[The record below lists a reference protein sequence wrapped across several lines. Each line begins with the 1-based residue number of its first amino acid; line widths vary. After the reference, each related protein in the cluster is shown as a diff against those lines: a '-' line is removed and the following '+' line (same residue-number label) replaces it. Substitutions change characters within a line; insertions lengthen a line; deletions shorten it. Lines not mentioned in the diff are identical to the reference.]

1 MRAPR
6 GLATLTCGVAV
17 GGRYACEALWG
28 AGDAWQRGIEVAT
41 AIACGAVV
49 AEFSAGDPPRRP
61 WSLLLLSM
69 LVVLLVRLAAWLQ
82 WSVAGVSLKVG
93 FLLVGNVI
101 FAAAML
107 GFSRVLG
114 SSDLLSE
121 RTAEARTKAMLT
133 VGAIAACGLAFIG
146 YNVLELIER
155 GSPTTREGWAS
166 AFSSGFSTLSD
177 ALVFAGGLY
186 LVWLLRPIVGGSIAR
201 PYLMMAFGGA
211 AFLVVD
217 AILIGAGATA
227 QTDIADST
235 AKLIGTLAYSC
246 FAAAA
251 LVQLALL
258 RSGRRAAG

>member
-1 MRAPR
+1 MRAPP
-6 GLATLTCGVAV
+6 GLALLTCGLAV

-28 AGDAWQRGIEVAT
+28 VGDGWQRAIEVVT
-41 AIACGAVV
+41 VIASGAVV
-49 AEFSAGDPPRRP
+49 ASFTAGDPPRRP
-61 WSLLLLSM
+61 WM
-69 LVVLLVRLAAWLQ
+69 VLTLALALIPVVRLMSWLH
-82 WSVAGVSLKVG
+82 WSVAEVSLKSG
-93 FLLVGNVI
+93 ILIVGNVI

-121 RTAEARTKAMLT
+121 RTAEARARAMLT
-133 VGAIAACGLAFIG
+133 VGSIALLGLAFIG
-146 YNVLELIER
+146 YNVFELVER
-155 GSPTTREGWAS
+155 GMPTTRDAWAG
-166 AFSSGFSTLSD
+166 AIASGVSTVSD

-186 LVWLLRPIVGGSIAR
+186 LVWLLRPMVGGSLAR
-201 PYLMMAFGGA
+201 PYLLMASGGA

-217 AILIGAGATA
+217 VMLIGAGATT

-251 LVQLALL
+251 LVQVALL
-258 RSGRRAAG
+258 RAGRRG